1 MKILD
6 INQNG
11 LIDSEEFVGIVNER
25 KYFSFDD
32 HGSKKINGI
41 FLDLPTQFNLWK
53 NKLYKIYQIILE

>member
-11 LIDSEEFVGIVNER
+11 LIDGEEFVGIVSER

-32 HGSKKINGI
+32 QGSKKINGI
-41 FLDLPTQFNLWK
+41 FYDLPAQFNLWR
-53 NKLYKIYQIILE
+53 NKFYKIYQII